1 MGKGGTTM
9 TKICIISGLSGA
21 GKDTVIT
28 ELKKQ
33 YPLSWVI
40 TTTTRPM
47 RPGESEGNPYHFVS
61 VAEFE
66 RMIMNDELIE
76 HAKVYDYYYGP
87 QKKDVAAALA
97 ADAPAVIM
105 KVDYQGAE
113 SIKALYPEAIVIFI
127 VPPSM
132 EILKQRLITRG
143 QDSSEVIERRL
154 AEADTEM
161 ARVKTWSHAHH
172 VVNEQDQLD
181 KTVEEVYQLIQQEA
195 R

>member
-1 MGKGGTTM
+1 M

-21 GKDTVIT
+21 GKDSVIT
-28 ELKKQ
+28 ALKAQ
-33 YPLSWVI
+33 HPLSWVI

-61 VAEFE
+61 QDEFE
-66 RMIMNDELIE
+66 RMITADELIE
-76 HAKVYDYYYGP
+76 HAKVYGFYYGP
-87 QKKDVAAALA
+87 QKKDVTATLA
-97 ADAPAVIM
+97 QGAPVVIM

-113 SIKALYPEAIVIFI
+113 TIKGLYPDAIVIFI

-143 QDSSEVIERRL
+143 QDYPEVVQRRL
-154 AEADTEM
+154 DEADTEM
-161 ARVKTWSHAHH
+161 ARVKTWSNVHL
-172 VVNEQDQLD
+172 VVNEQDQLN
-181 KTVEEVYQLIQQEA
+181 KTVAEVYQLIQQEA

>member
-1 MGKGGTTM
+1 M

-21 GKDTVIT
+21 GKDAVIT

-33 YPLSWVI
+33 HPLSWVI

-66 RMIMNDELIE
+66 RMIAAGELIE
-76 HAKVYDYYYGP
+76 HAKVYDHYYGP
-87 QKKDVAAALA
+87 QKKDVDAALA
-97 ADAPAVIM
+97 QGEPVVIM
-105 KVDYQGAE
+105 KVDYQGTE
-113 SIKALYPEAIVIFI
+113 TIKKLYPEAIVIFI
-127 VPPSM
+127 TPPSM
-132 EILKQRLITRG
+132 DILEQRLRTRG
-143 QDSSEVIERRL
+143 QDLDEVIKRRL
-154 AEADTEM
+154 AEAGTEM
-161 ARVKTWSHAHH
+161 ARVKTWSHVHL

-181 KTVEEVYQLIQQEA
+181 KAVVEVYRLIQQEA